1 MKIEEFFPEFVRK
14 VTIDGKNSFQNQF
27 ARRIEMNSE
36 IKLPQIPWEE
46 DNTGGKEP
54 VWRYSGNPIIGRD
67 GNKISNSVF
76 NSAVVRFEDGF
87 AGVFRCDSRSI
98 SMDIFAGKS
107 KDGINWEIDDE
118 PIKFEGADE
127 EILKREY
134 RYDPRVCF
142 IEDRYYITW
151 CNGYHGPTIGIA
163 YTFDFKKFVQLEN
176 AYLPFN
182 RNGVLFPR
190 KINGLYMMLNRP
202 SDNGHTPFGD
212 IFISQSKDMEFW
224 GRHRHVMGTIKDDI
238 SAWQSTKIGPGPI
251 PIETDEGWLMIYH
264 GVINTCNGFVYR
276 MGAALLDLNEPWKV
290 LVRSK
295 NYILA
300 PWEQYERMGDVPNV
314 VFPCAALHDK
324 ESGKIAIYYGC
335 ADKVTGL
342 AFTTVD
348 RLVDYV
354 KKNAL

>member
-1 MKIEEFFPEFVRK
+1 
-14 VTIDGKNSFQNQF
+14 
-27 ARRIEMNSE
+27 MNSE
-36 IKLPQIPWEE
+36 IKLTQIPWEE

-98 SMDIFAGKS
+98 SMDIFVGKS
-107 KDGINWEIDDE
+107 KDGINWEIEDE

-224 GRHRHVMGTIKDDI
+224 GRHRYVMGTIKDDI

-290 LVRSK
+290 IARSK

-300 PWEQYERMGDVPNV
+300 PWEQYECMGDVPNV

-335 ADKVTGL
+335 ADTVTGL

-348 RLVDYV
+348 RLLDYV
-354 KKNAL
+354 KKNKL

>member
-1 MKIEEFFPEFVRK
+1 
-14 VTIDGKNSFQNQF
+14 
-27 ARRIEMNSE
+27 MNSE
-36 IKLPQIPWEE
+36 IKLTQIPWEE

-98 SMDIFAGKS
+98 SMDIFVGKS
-107 KDGINWEIDDE
+107 KDGINWEIEDE

-224 GRHRHVMGTIKDDI
+224 GRHRYVMGTIKDDI

-290 LVRSK
+290 LARSK
-295 NYILA
+295 NYIMA
-300 PWEQYERMGDVPNV
+300 PWEQYECMGDVPNV

-335 ADKVTGL
+335 ADTVTGL

-348 RLVDYV
+348 RLLDYV
-354 KKNAL
+354 KKNKL